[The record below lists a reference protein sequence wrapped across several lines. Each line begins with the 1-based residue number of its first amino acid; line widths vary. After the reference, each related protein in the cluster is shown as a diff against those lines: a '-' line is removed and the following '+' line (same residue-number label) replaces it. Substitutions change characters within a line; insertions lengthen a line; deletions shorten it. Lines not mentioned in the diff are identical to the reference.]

1 MRHTLLSM
9 MLASAFLAGCGE
21 DDDDGEQE
29 PEDPSILAGYP
40 PLQLSPGN
48 VAAFATASAPNMFMV
63 GIVLLAVPG
72 LENDPLCPKITETA
86 TEATYE
92 GGCTTMDGT
101 RVVGKAVV
109 RQTAEGQ
116 GTIQYMGWGMGNT
129 EPCQGVNVEN
139 MVTYTG
145 VMTYG
150 KTAVG
155 AASFDLEVELD
166 ATGADPE
173 TCATL
178 TTTAAYDYAGSFVG
192 SETVEGNIDLE
203 QGTTWNGSGLVGNA
217 IYGKLS
223 TTTQN
228 EVVDAMVCETE
239 AASGTTTLQSGTD
252 TAVITYD
259 GLMDC
264 DVESTVAWSFNGDPQ
279 GELTGVQCSASAGRA
294 RPSWLGCACLS
305 WGLALGVSMR
315 RRRRR

>member
-1 MRHTLLSM
+1 MRHYLLSM
-9 MLASAFLAGCGE
+9 MLASACLAGCGE
-21 DDDDGEQE
+21 GDDDDEEEPQE
-29 PEDPSILAGYP
+29 SSILDSYP

-72 LENDPLCPKITETA
+72 LENDPLCPKVTETA

-116 GTIQYMGWGMGNT
+116 GTIQYLGWGMGET
-129 EPCQGVNVEN
+129 EPCQGVNVDS

-145 VMTYG
+145 LMTYG
-150 KTAVG
+150 KTGVG
-155 AASFDLEVELD
+155 AANFDLEIELS
-166 ATGADPE
+166 ATGADPDS
-173 TCATL
+173 CATL
-178 TTTAAYDYAGSFVG
+178 TTTAGYDYAGSFAG

-203 QGTTWNGSGLVGNA
+203 SATTWNGSGQVGNA

-223 TTTQN
+223 TSTQN
-228 EVVDAMVCETE
+228 EVVDNTVCETE
-239 AASGTTTLQSGTD
+239 AASGTTTLRSGAD

-259 GLMDC
+259 GASNCSMD
-264 DVESTVAWSFNGDPQ
+264 STVQWSLNGAPQ
-279 GELTGVQCSASAGRA
+279 GELTGVRCSASGGPT
-294 RPSWLGCACLS
+294 RPSWLGLL
-305 WGLALGVSMR
+305 LALGLVLR
-315 RRRRR
+315 RRA